1 MGRNLCIC
9 WSAFGQ
15 SVTERT
21 TREPTRD
28 NPCAGTPTSPYSP
41 LQTPWQDQT
50 VPPSHVQTP
59 GALHVESPGAVPE
72 QAAEKH
78 PSQPPFPPAVLARG
92 DDVTRTAR
100 LPQWPGPALPRLQSC
115 PKMAALS
122 VGVRPRL
129 RRAKGLLR
137 PGRPRGALVSQ
148 DSTSEELAG
157 CFSPPRGCPGRPLS
171 CWVPTALGLWSPLAL
186 PAAYGPFL
194 AWGSPSSPEVGKPS
208 LPQCSRRPAR
218 HPSRGQR

>member
-1 MGRNLCIC
+1 MGRKLCIC

-50 VPPSHVQTP
+50 APPGHVQTP

-72 QAAEKH
+72 QAAKKH

-148 DSTSEELAG
+148 EALLRSLLAASALPGAVRAGPSPAG
-157 CFSPPRGCPGRPLS
+157 CPRPWGCGLPWLYPP
-171 CWVPTALGLWSPLAL
+171 PT
-186 PAAYGPFL
+186 
-194 AWGSPSSPEVGKPS
+194 GSS
-208 LPQCSRRPAR
+208 
-218 HPSRGQR
+218 